1 MTKPTLSYL
10 TSNYS
15 PQRLFLTYQRNISS
29 AKYRKSQ
36 QYILFSLPSPMARF
50 SRSPSP
56 RDRDDGYVKR
66 RRDDRYEGRTGRR
79 GSRSRSRD
87 RRDDRYYRRRDRSP
101 ADRRR
106 DDYYD
111 SWDRERDRSR
121 PRERPR
127 SRDRGDRDRGIDR
140 DRDRRN
146 RSRDR
151 SREREKDGRRDR
163 DRERESTRDKGRDSR
178 KPEDKDRRDS
188 KQESPAPAPMTEEEK
203 IRQRKERLEAWK
215 RKRAEEEEAK
225 KKAATPAALFS
236 ALDRPVAVE
245 IAPKVTV
252 ASIQS
257 KSPMDTPPK
266 STTSALISSAARPKA
281 DKIVAATISP
291 ALAQTTGSALP
302 TARPVSTFGF
312 GAKKAAPEKG
322 NKRTLNF
329 DDEQAT
335 RKKLERLPSPAPE
348 DATMD
353 GTDAELDDD
362 DDTVMQEGTE
372 EESAAAARAA
382 AAQRAERQQ
391 NWEDPTTRVEETKS
405 VPKVVLETAEA
416 EDEEPDPLDAFMMG
430 IGDAMEV
437 ETTADQMDE
446 VPSKEEALF
455 GNEEI
460 ELISTEADPDDI
472 LAMAAKLK
480 KKKELP
486 TVNHSKI
493 KYDSFRKNFYVEP
506 AELADMTEEEVDDL
520 RLELD
525 GIKIRGQDCPK
536 PVQKWSQCGIPAQ
549 TLDVIQSLGYEK
561 PTSIQAQAIPA
572 VMSGR
577 NVIGVAKTGS
587 GKTIAFLLPMFR
599 HIKDQRPLE
608 PLEGPIS
615 LIMTPTREL
624 AVQIHK
630 ECKPFLKAL
639 NLRAVCAY
647 GGSPIKDQIADLK
660 RGAEIIVCTPGRMID
675 LLAANSGRV
684 TNLKRVTYVVLDE
697 ADRMFDMGFEPQVM
711 KIIGNVRPDRQTVL
725 FSATFPRQMEAL
737 ARKILQRPVEIVVG
751 ARSVVAPEVNQIVE
765 IRNDDDKFRRLLEL
779 LGDLY
784 DKDEDARTLIF
795 VDRQESA
802 DSLLRDLMRRG
813 YPCMSIHGGKDQID
827 RDSTISDFKAGVV
840 PVLVA
845 TSVAA
850 RGLDVKQLKLVVN
863 YDSPNHME
871 DYVHRVGRTGRA
883 GNTGT
888 AVTFVTQE
896 QGRYAVDI
904 SKALKLSG
912 QKIPDDIQKL
922 VDEFNEK
929 VKSGKEKA
937 HASGFGGKGLERLDQ
952 ERDLAR
958 RRERKQYGEE
968 GGEAEPE
975 EEATTNETVATE
987 LPAGLPPRPLV
998 KIPTGPAA
1006 DAPIVV
1012 HKRGTAPVNQDVLD
1026 RVRKATM
1033 TINNRLNKSGE
1044 LRSGV
1049 PIDNKGPD
1057 AGAFHAT
1064 LEINDYPQ
1072 KARWAVTNRTNIA
1085 KVLEATG
1092 TSITTKGDTELV
1104 VTNAMREL
1112 RRLLA
1117 EGTAAAVDS
1126 ENRAPASS
1134 RYSVI

>member
-1 MTKPTLSYL
+1 MIDTKGGL
-10 TSNYS
+10 
-15 PQRLFLTYQRNISS
+15 
-29 AKYRKSQ
+29 
-36 QYILFSLPSPMARF
+36 
-50 SRSPSP
+50 
-56 RDRDDGYVKR
+56 G
-66 RRDDRYEGRTGRR
+66 EGVAVVGAEM
-79 GSRSRSRD
+79 
-87 RRDDRYYRRRDRSP
+87 RDDRYYRRRDRSP

-178 KPEDKDRRDS
+178 KPEDKDRRDITGTCPNDGRG
-188 KQESPAPAPMTEEEK
+188 ENTAAERAPRSM
-203 IRQRKERLEAWK
+203 
-215 RKRAEEEEAK
+215 EEEESRRRGSEE
-225 KKAATPAALFS
+225 KAATPAALFS

-291 ALAQTTGSALP
+291 ALGEIALP

-382 AAQRAERQQ
+382 AAQLSPESSPR
-391 NWEDPTTRVEETKS
+391 
-405 VPKVVLETAEA
+405 TAEA

-525 GIKIRGQDCPK
+525 GIKSGDK
-536 PVQKWSQCGIPAQ
+536 TA
-549 TLDVIQSLGYEK
+549 LNQSKNGANV
-561 PTSIQAQAIPA
+561 AQAIPA

-725 FSATFPRQMEAL
+725 FSATFP
-737 ARKILQRPVEIVVG
+737 V
-751 ARSVVAPEVNQIVE
+751 STEVNQIVE

-779 LGDLY
+779 L
-784 DKDEDARTLIF
+784 
-795 VDRQESA
+795 ESA

-1026 RVRKATM
+1026 R
-1033 TINNRLNKSGE
+1033 I
-1044 LRSGV
+1044 
-1049 PIDNKGPD
+1049 IKGPD

-1092 TSITTKGDTELV
+1092 TSITTKGTFYPPGKVPTAGQDPKLYILVEGDTELV

>member
-1 MTKPTLSYL
+1 MNGTEAVL
-10 TSNYS
+10 
-15 PQRLFLTYQRNISS
+15 
-29 AKYRKSQ
+29 
-36 QYILFSLPSPMARF
+36 
-50 SRSPSP
+50 
-56 RDRDDGYVKR
+56 
-66 RRDDRYEGRTGRR
+66 
-79 GSRSRSRD
+79 
-87 RRDDRYYRRRDRSP
+87 
-101 ADRRR
+101 
-106 DDYYD
+106 
-111 SWDRERDRSR
+111 
-121 PRERPR
+121 
-127 SRDRGDRDRGIDR
+127 
-140 DRDRRN
+140 
-146 RSRDR
+146 
-151 SREREKDGRRDR
+151 
-163 DRERESTRDKGRDSR
+163 
-178 KPEDKDRRDS
+178 
-188 KQESPAPAPMTEEEK
+188 EEE
-203 IRQRKERLEAWK
+203 
-215 RKRAEEEEAK
+215 
-225 KKAATPAALFS
+225 
-236 ALDRPVAVE
+236 
-245 IAPKVTV
+245 
-252 ASIQS
+252 
-257 KSPMDTPPK
+257 
-266 STTSALISSAARPKA
+266 
-281 DKIVAATISP
+281 
-291 ALAQTTGSALP
+291 
-302 TARPVSTFGF
+302 
-312 GAKKAAPEKG
+312 
-322 NKRTLNF
+322 
-329 DDEQAT
+329 
-335 RKKLERLPSPAPE
+335 
-348 DATMD
+348 
-353 GTDAELDDD
+353 D

-382 AAQRAERQQ
+382 AAQRAERQR
-391 NWEDPTTRVEETKS
+391 NGDVSPMRVDEP
-405 VPKVVLETAEA
+405 PKTITDGAAEA

-437 ETTADQMDE
+437 ETTDKKDE
-446 VPSKEEALF
+446 EPSKDETLLGE
-455 GNEEI
+455 EEI
-460 ELISTEADPDDI
+460 ELVPAEADPDDI

-486 TVNHSKI
+486 AVDHSKI
-493 KYDSFRKNFYVEP
+493 KYEPFRKNFYVEP
-506 AELADMTEEEVDDL
+506 AELADMTEDEVDDL

-549 TLDVIQSLGYEK
+549 TLEVIQNLGYEK

-572 VMSGR
+572 IMSGR

-599 HIKDQRPLE
+599 HIKDQRPLD

-737 ARKILQRPVEIVVG
+737 ARKILHRPVEIVVG
-751 ARSVVAPEVNQIVE
+751 ARSVVAPEVTQVVE
-765 IRNDDDKFRRLLEL
+765 VRSDDTKFHRLLEL

-802 DSLLRDLMRRG
+802 DTLLRDLMRRG

-840 PVLVA
+840 PVLIA

-850 RGLDVKQLKLVVN
+850 RGLDVKQLKLVIN
-863 YDSPNHME
+863 YDCPNHME
-871 DYVHRVGRTGRA
+871 DYVHR
-883 GNTGT
+883 
-888 AVTFVTQE
+888 
-896 QGRYAVDI
+896 
-904 SKALKLSG
+904 
-912 QKIPDDIQKL
+912 IPEDIQKL
-922 VDEFNEK
+922 VDGFNEK
-929 VKSGKEKA
+929 VKAGKEKA

-968 GGEAEPE
+968 GCDGEPDE
-975 EEATTNETVATE
+975 EVVTDSVASE
-987 LPAGLPPRPLV
+987 ILPAGLPPKPQV
-998 KIPTGPAA
+998 KIPTGPSA
-1006 DAPIVV
+1006 DVPIIV
-1012 HKRGTAPVNQDVLD
+1012 HKRGAPVNSDVLD

-1033 TINNRLNKSGE
+1033 TINNRLNKTGE

-1064 LEINDYPQ
+1064 LEINDFPQ

-1092 TSITTKGDTELV
+1092 TSITTKGTFYPPGKSPGPGQDPKLYILVEGDTELV

-1112 RRLLA
+1112 KRLLA

-1126 ENRAPASS
+1126 ESRAPASS